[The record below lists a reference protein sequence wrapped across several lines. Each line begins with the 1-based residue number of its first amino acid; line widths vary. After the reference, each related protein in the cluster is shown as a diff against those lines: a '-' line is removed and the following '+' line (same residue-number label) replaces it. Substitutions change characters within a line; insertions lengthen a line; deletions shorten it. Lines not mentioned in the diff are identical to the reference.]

1 MPAIEHPDDEL
12 RRLHYNM
19 LLTRRFEERLSILYR
34 QGKILGGL
42 FLSTGQ
48 EAIPA
53 GTCEH
58 LREDDVIS
66 PIHRDL
72 GAFLIKGMDPKIL
85 MAQILGKE
93 TGASR
98 GRDSFLHAGSKELG
112 IIPPTSILA
121 STIPIAA
128 GVAFAFKTRG
138 QDSIAVSFF
147 GEGGSNRGD
156 FHEGLNFAGI
166 HKLPLILVCEN
177 NQYSY
182 STPIEKEMAICC
194 VSERASSYGFE
205 GVQVDGNDVF
215 AVHDAMEAAVDK
227 ARAGGGPTL
236 IECMTYRMKG
246 HSEHDEAKYQ
256 PIQER
261 EEWEKKDPITRYRHF
276 LTGKGLLTE
285 EIEKKMEEEIEGI
298 LDEAVKFATESEYPP
313 GEEALKHV
321 FATNEEPE

>member
-1 MPAIEHPDDEL
+1 MPAIEHPDEEL
-12 RRLHYNM
+12 LRLHYNM

-58 LREDDVIS
+58 LRRDDVIS
-66 PIHRDL
+66 PVHRDL
-72 GAFLIKGMDPKIL
+72 GAFLIKGMEPKIL

-93 TGASR
+93 AGASK

-128 GVAFAFKTRG
+128 GVAFAFKARG
-138 QDSIAVSFF
+138 ADSVAVSFF

-177 NQYSY
+177 NQYAY
-182 STPIEKEMAICC
+182 STPIAKGMAICC
-194 VSERASSYGFE
+194 VSQRAQSYGFE
-205 GVQVDGNDVF
+205 GVQIDGNDVF
-215 AVHDAMEAAVDK
+215 GVHDEMEKAVEK

-256 PIQER
+256 PIQEK
-261 EEWEKKDPITRYRHF
+261 EEWEKKDPIARYRTL
-276 LTGKGLLTE
+276 LTEKGLLTE
-285 EIEKKMEEEIEGI
+285 EIEKKMEGEISTI
-298 LDEAVKFATESEYPP
+298 LDEAVQFAIDSDYPP
-313 GEEALKHV
+313 GEDALTHV
-321 FATNEEPE
+321 FAANEEP

>member
-1 MPAIEHPDDEL
+1 MPAIEHPDEEL
-12 RRLHYNM
+12 LRIHYNM

-34 QGKILGGL
+34 QGKIFGGL

-58 LREDDVIS
+58 LRRDDVIS
-66 PIHRDL
+66 PVHRDL
-72 GAFLIKGMDPKIL
+72 GAFLTKGMEPKIL

-93 TGASR
+93 TGASK
-98 GRDSFLHAGSKELG
+98 GRDSVLHAGSKELG

-128 GVAFAFKTRG
+128 GVAFAFKARG
-138 QDSIAVSFF
+138 VDSVAVSFF

-156 FHEGLNFAGI
+156 FHEGLNFASI

-177 NQYSY
+177 NQYAY
-182 STPIEKEMAICC
+182 STPIAKGMAICC
-194 VSERASSYGFE
+194 VSQRAQSYGFE

-215 AVHDAMEAAVDK
+215 AVHDEMEKAVEK

-256 PIQER
+256 PIQEK
-261 EEWEKKDPITRYRHF
+261 EEWEKKDPITRYRAL
-276 LTGKGLLTE
+276 LTEKGLLTE
-285 EIEKKMEEEIEGI
+285 EIERKMG
-298 LDEAVKFATESEYPP
+298 
-313 GEEALKHV
+313 
-321 FATNEEPE
+321 

>member
-1 MPAIEHPDDEL
+1 MPAIDHPKEEL
-12 RRLHYNM
+12 LRLHYNM
-19 LLTRRFEERLSILYR
+19 LLTRQFEDRLSKLYR

-42 FLSTGQ
+42 YLSTGQ

-58 LREDDVIS
+58 LRKDDVIS
-66 PIHRDL
+66 PVHRDL
-72 GAFLIKGMDPKIL
+72 GAFLIKGMEPKVL
-85 MAQILGKE
+85 MAQILGKV

-98 GRDSFLHAGSKELG
+98 GKDSFLHAGSKELG

-128 GVAFAFKTRG
+128 GVAFAFKARG
-138 QDSIAVSFF
+138 TDSVAVSFF

-156 FHEGLNFAGI
+156 FHEGLNFAGV

-177 NQYSY
+177 NQYAY
-182 STPIEKEMAICC
+182 STPIAKGMAICC
-194 VSERASSYGFE
+194 VSYRAESYGFE
-205 GVQVDGNDVF
+205 GVKIDGNDVF
-215 AVHDAMEAAVDK
+215 AVHDEMEKAVEK

-256 PIQER
+256 PIEEK
-261 EEWEKKDPITRYRHF
+261 EEWGRKDPILMCRKF
-276 LTGKGLLTE
+276 LTDKGLLTE
-285 EIEKKMEEEIEGI
+285 SAEQDMLDEISGI
-298 LDEAVKFATESEYPP
+298 LDDAVKFATESPFPP
-313 GEEALKHV
+313 PEDALKHV
-321 FATNEEPE
+321 FATNEEP

>member
-1 MPAIEHPDDEL
+1 MPAKDHPKEEML
-12 RRLHYNM
+12 RLHYHM
-19 LLTRRFEERLSILYR
+19 LLTRQFEDRLSKLYR
-34 QGKILGGL
+34 QGKIFGGL
-42 FLSTGQ
+42 YLSTGQ

-66 PIHRDL
+66 PVHRDL
-72 GAFLIKGMDPKIL
+72 GAFLIKGMEPRVL

-93 TGASR
+93 AGASR
-98 GRDSFLHAGSKELG
+98 GRDSFLHAGSRKLG

-128 GVAFAFKTRG
+128 GVAFAFQARG
-138 QDSIAVSFF
+138 VDSVAVSYF

-166 HKLPLILVCEN
+166 HKLPLVLICEN
-177 NQYSY
+177 NQYAY
-182 STPIEKEMAICC
+182 STPIAKEMAICC
-194 VSERASSYGFE
+194 VSNRADSYGFE
-205 GVQVDGNDVF
+205 GVQIDGNDVL
-215 AVHDAMEAAVDK
+215 AVHDAMEQAVAK
-227 ARAGGGPTL
+227 ARSGGGPTL

-256 PIQER
+256 PIEEK
-261 EEWEKKDPITRYRHF
+261 EEWKRKDPIARHKRF
-276 LTGKGLLTE
+276 LTEKGFMSESDEQEML
-285 EIEKKMEEEIEGI
+285 KKISEI
-298 LDEAVKFATESEYPP
+298 LDDAVNFATESPLPP

-321 FATNEEPE
+321 FAADEEP

>member
-1 MPAIEHPDDEL
+1 MPALDHPKEEL
-12 RRLHYNM
+12 LRLHYNM
-19 LLTRRFEERLSILYR
+19 LLTRRFEDRLSILYR

-58 LREDDVIS
+58 PRKDDVIS
-66 PIHRDL
+66 PVHRDL
-72 GAFLIKGMDPKIL
+72 GAFLIKGMEPKIL

-93 TGASR
+93 TGSSK

-128 GVAFAFKTRG
+128 GVAFAFKARG
-138 QDSIAVSFF
+138 VDSVAVSFF

-156 FHEGLNFAGI
+156 FHEGLNFAGV

-182 STPIEKEMAICC
+182 STPIAREMAICC
-194 VSERASSYGFE
+194 VSKRAESYGFE
-205 GVQVDGNDVF
+205 GVQIDGNDVF
-215 AVHDAMEAAVDK
+215 AVHDEMEKAVEK
-227 ARAGGGPTL
+227 ARGGGGPTL

-256 PIQER
+256 PIQEK
-261 EEWEKKDPITRYRHF
+261 EEWEKKDPITRYRQF
-276 LTGKGLLTE
+276 LTEKGLLTE
-285 EIEKKMEEEIEGI
+285 EIEQEMLDEISAI
-298 LDEAVKFATESEYPP
+298 LDEAVQFANESAFPP
-313 GEEALKHV
+313 GEDAIKDV
-321 FATNEEPE
+321 FAADEEP

>member
-1 MPAIEHPDDEL
+1 MPAIQHPDDEL
-12 RRLHYNM
+12 VRLHYNM
-19 LLTRRFEERLSILYR
+19 LLTRRFEDRLSILYR
-34 QGKILGGL
+34 QGKIVGGL
-42 FLSTGQ
+42 YLSTGQ

-58 LREDDVIS
+58 LRKDDVIS

-72 GAFLIKGMDPKIL
+72 GAFLIKGMEPGIL
-85 MAQILGKE
+85 MAQILGKQA
-93 TGASR
+93 GPSK
-98 GRDSFLHAGSKELG
+98 GKDSFLHIGSKELG

-128 GVAFAFKTRG
+128 GVAFAFKARG
-138 QDSIAVSFF
+138 VDSVAVSFF

-166 HKLPLILVCEN
+166 HKLPLVLICEN
-177 NQYSY
+177 NQYAY
-182 STPIEKEMAICC
+182 STPIAKGMAICC
-194 VSERASSYGFE
+194 VSHRAESYGFE
-205 GVQVDGNDVF
+205 GVQIDGNDVF

-227 ARAGGGPTL
+227 ARGGGGPTL

-261 EEWEKKDPITRYRHF
+261 EEWEKRDPITRYRAF
-276 LTGKGLLTE
+276 LTEKGLLTE
-285 EIEKKMEEEIEGI
+285 EIENKMADEIAAI
-298 LDEAVKFATESEYPP
+298 LDEAVRFATDSEFPP
-313 GEEALKHV
+313 GESALDHV
-321 FATNEEPE
+321 FASNEEP

>member
-1 MPAIEHPDDEL
+1 MPAIDHPNEEL
-12 RRLHYNM
+12 LRLHYNM

-42 FLSTGQ
+42 YLSTGQ
-48 EAIPA
+48 EAIAA

-58 LREDDVIS
+58 LRRDDVIS

-72 GAFLIKGMDPKIL
+72 GAFLIKGMEPKML

-128 GVAFAFKTRG
+128 GVAFAFKARG
-138 QDSIAVSFF
+138 VDSVAVSFF

-166 HKLPLILVCEN
+166 HKLPLVLVCDN
-177 NQYSY
+177 NQYAY
-182 STPIEKEMAICC
+182 STPIAKGMAICC
-194 VSERASSYGFE
+194 VSHRAESYGFE

-215 AVHDAMEAAVDK
+215 AVHDEMEKAVEK
-227 ARAGGGPTL
+227 ARGGGGPTL

-256 PIQER
+256 PIQEI
-261 EEWEKKDPITRYRHF
+261 EEWKNKDPIARHKKF
-276 LTGKGLLTE
+276 LIEKGLLDDATE
-285 EIEKKMEEEIEGI
+285 QEMVDKISEI
-298 LDEAVKFATESEYPP
+298 LDEAVRFATESEYPP
-313 GEEALKHV
+313 GESALEDV
-321 FATNEEPE
+321 FAKNEEP

>member
-1 MPAIEHPDDEL
+1 MPAIDHPNDEL
-12 RRLHYNM
+12 LRLHYNM
-19 LLTRRFEERLSILYR
+19 LLTRHFEDRLSILYR

-58 LREDDVIS
+58 LRKDDVIS
-66 PIHRDL
+66 PVHRDL
-72 GAFLIKGMDPKIL
+72 GAYLIKGMEPKTL

-93 TGASR
+93 TGASK
-98 GRDSFLHAGSKELG
+98 GRDSFLHVGSRELG

-128 GVAFAFKTRG
+128 GVAFAFKVRG
-138 QDSIAVSFF
+138 SDSVAVSFF

-156 FHEGLNFAGI
+156 FHEGLNFAGVQ
-166 HKLPLILVCEN
+166 KLPLILVCEN
-177 NQYSY
+177 NQYAY
-182 STPIEKEMAICC
+182 STPLERQMAICC
-194 VSERASSYGFE
+194 VSDRAQSYGFE
-205 GVQVDGNDVF
+205 GVQIDGNDVF
-215 AVHDAMEAAVDK
+215 AVHDEMEKAVEK

-261 EEWEKKDPITRYRHF
+261 EEWEKKDPITMYRKF
-276 LTGKGLLTE
+276 LTDKGLLTE
-285 EIEKKMEEEIEGI
+285 EIEREMVEKIAKI
-298 LDEAVKFATESEYPP
+298 LDEAVRFANESDYPP
-313 GEEALKHV
+313 GQDALTHV
-321 FATNEEPE
+321 FATDGEL